1 MRATIL
7 TGSIILWS
15 ALAFAEDASRAD
27 RLLTGTIQRLD
38 HEAGQ
43 LTLQTDLQKT
53 LTFQSS
59 RSDLLKDLSQGDR
72 VIVELDDRG
81 APSKITRVTIPELP
95 TPAVQ

>member
-1 MRATIL
+1 MRAAMLTATIV
-7 TGSIILWS
+7 LWT
-15 ALAFAEDASRAD
+15 AVAVAEDASRAE

-53 LTFQSS
+53 LTFRSS

-72 VIVELDDRG
+72 VIVELDERG
-81 APSKITRVTIPELP
+81 TPSKITRVTIPELP
-95 TPAVQ
+95 TPAVR